1 MKLAKWTD
9 MDIAGIPKIQI
20 VAADCLHS
28 YERAEGAEGGQ
39 ENSAALIH
47 HPFLATEIG
56 GGDFLL
62 LEKTTEVQACVDAGL
77 EHLPVQVCSFGE
89 ISVKSRRLGLI
100 RFDGD
105 DLVRL
110 CSRYPDQIVLS
121 RDGGQAEN
129 PPAGFLTVRFEFDGA
144 DPISVYLRNSSQ
156 IGCPLALENLF
167 NAISEKG
174 RYVPVLD
181 RRRRSEVI
189 AGAALPSGYVETPAF
204 SLSDLKIA
212 VTADRLFPAGLLDI
226 RVNRRVLNI
235 DYPTTVLRSEI
246 SIDEKDLF
254 LRDLIALRE
263 QNRRTS
269 FYRGQVFLL
278 NH

>member
-1 MKLAKWTD
+1 
-9 MDIAGIPKIQI
+9 MDITGIPKIQI
-20 VAADCLHS
+20 VAASRLHS
-28 YERAEGAEGGQ
+28 YERTDGTGGGLD
-39 ENSAALIH
+39 NTSTLIH
-47 HPFLATEIG
+47 HPFLATELS

-62 LEKTTEVQACVDAGL
+62 LEKTAVFQACVNAGL
-77 EHLPVQVCSFGE
+77 KHLPIQICPSGE
-89 ISVKSRRLGLI
+89 ISVESRRLGLTK
-100 RFDGD
+100 FDYD
-105 DLVRL
+105 DLMRL

-121 RDGGQAEN
+121 RDGEQADN
-129 PPAGFLTVRFEFDGA
+129 LPAGFLTARFEFNGA
-144 DPISVYLRNSSQ
+144 EPISVYLRNSSK
-156 IGCPLALENLF
+156 IGCPSALENLF
-167 NAISEKG
+167 DAISEKG
-174 RYVPVLD
+174 RYVPVFD
-181 RRRRSEVI
+181 RLCRSDVI
-189 AGAALPSGYVETPAF
+189 SGAAVPLGYVETPTF

-269 FYRGQVFLL
+269 FYSGQVFLL